1 MYALF
6 VVLND
11 TSKLENIHN
20 ILYDNECGATTV
32 DSMGMGKVLLQHEV
46 DVPIFAGLR
55 KLVEGNKPYNK
66 TIFSVIRSEE
76 KLRKTVDAIKDEIG
90 LTDDSKRGIGF
101 IFVLPVIECHGYK
114 VDPNERDD

>member
-6 VVLND
+6 VILND
-11 TSKLENIHN
+11 TSKLEDIHN

-32 DSMGMGKVLLQHEV
+32 DSMGMGKVLLEHDV

-66 TIFSVIRSEE
+66 TIFSVIRSEK
-76 KLRKTVDAIKDEIG
+76 KLRKTVNDIREEIG
-90 LTDDSKRGIGF
+90 LTDDTKRGIGF
-101 IFVLPVIECHGYK
+101 IFVLPVLECHGFK
-114 VDPNERDD
+114 VDSNE